1 MSGKSGS
8 GKKTPNPGWFSKG
21 SSPNPGGRP
30 AASPAPQPS
39 AFEVLVEM
47 TLTVTD
53 RNGTREITL
62 EERLQQQTYQHALK
76 GERMAVREVLKWIM
90 KRDTWLAKNA
100 PKASRPAITSRISPD
115 PDNADAALLLL
126 GIAAP
131 NPARAEFDNDRA
143 QLLLEPWAAQAALHR
158 RRGGQRLTDEER
170 DWIRRCPVVPAGVIG
185 KHPTRPCSGGW

>member
-8 GKKTPNPGWFSKG
+8 RKTPNPGWFSKGG

-39 AFEVLVEM
+39 VFEVLLEK

-53 RNGTREITL
+53 RNGTREITI
-62 EERLQQQTYQHALK
+62 EEALQLQTYERALA
-76 GERMAVREVLKWIM
+76 GVLMAVREVLKWIM
-90 KRDTWLAKNA
+90 KRDAWLAKNA
-100 PKASRPAITSRISPD
+100 PKASPPATRRISPD

-131 NPARAEFDNDRA
+131 NPARAEFGKDRA
-143 QLLLEPWAAQAALHR
+143 QLLLEPWAVQTALHR
-158 RRGGQRLTDEER
+158 RRGGQRLTDDER
-170 DWIRRCPVVPAGVIG
+170 AWIRRR
-185 KHPTRPCSGGW
+185 TRDPDSLRWPRGTKE

>member
-30 AASPAPQPS
+30 AASPAPQAS
-39 AFEVLVEM
+39 VFEVLVEK

-53 RNGTREITL
+53 RSGTREITL
-62 EERLQQQTYQHALK
+62 EETLQQQTYQRALA
-76 GERMAVREVLKWIM
+76 GDRMAARDVLKWIM
-90 KRDTWLAKNA
+90 KRDAWLAKNA
-100 PKASRPAITSRISPD
+100 AKASPPAITRRISPD

-131 NPARAEFDNDRA
+131 NPARAEVDNDRA
-143 QLLLEPWAAQAALHR
+143 QLLLEPWAAQVALRR
-158 RRGGQRLTDEER
+158 RRGGQRLTDHER
-170 DWIRRCPVVPAGVIG
+170 DEIRRC
-185 KHPTRPCSGGW
+185 TRDPDSLRWPRGTDE